1 MFSQRN
7 NPYCDLLIISGAK
20 IKNFYESTK
29 CFKSFLYF
37 CQQITKNAIN
47 MKKILGLDLGTTSI
61 GWALVNEKENDN
73 EKSEI
78 IRLGVR
84 VNPLTIDE
92 KTNYEKGK
100 SITTN
105 ADRRL
110 KRSMHRNLQRYKLR
124 RKNLIECLLEHH
136 IISNETPLYEQGN
149 NTTFQT
155 YRARAKAV
163 TEEVTLEDFARVLL
177 MINKKR
183 GYKSSRKVKDG
194 EEGELID
201 GMEIAK
207 RLYEEN
213 LTPGQLLLDLY
224 QKGKKNKPTFYR
236 SDLQAEFDKIWEM
249 QSAFYPD
256 ILTDDFKSSVRGF
269 NKTQTS
275 GAFYGVHQISTAKNS
290 GKEGYAQS
298 LLWRT
303 EAIKHQLDIEEVAYA
318 LADINGAI
326 NNSSKRLAMI
336 SDRSKE
342 LYFNHQTIGQ
352 YLMQRLDENPNNSLT
367 NIIFYRQDYLDE
379 FEAIWEKQAQ
389 YHSELTPELKKEIRD
404 IIIFY
409 QRDLKSSKNLVSY
422 CELEHAEREITIEGK
437 KKTMLTG
444 CKVCPKSSPLFQDF
458 KIWQILNNLQVSV
471 VGHQRKRIKKDK
483 LQLSLFDDAET
494 GSLNR
499 FLTQEEKDILYNELS
514 IKDKMSKR
522 DVLKLLFD
530 NPKEL
535 DLNYKEVEGNRTMAA
550 LFKAYQDIISLTGN
564 GEYEFSKM
572 STDEVMSIT
581 TEIFAGLGYKT
592 DFLTFDSL
600 LEGKALEQQPAY
612 RLWHLLYSYS
622 GDKSVTGNE
631 ALLNRIQEL
640 CGFEKEYATILANV
654 SLALDYGSLSAKA
667 IRKILPHMMK
677 GYEYSEACKMA
688 GYNHSVRSMTK
699 EELANKE
706 YKSRLDEI
714 RRNSLRNPVVEKI
727 LNQMINVINEIIKTY
742 GKPDE
747 IRIEMARELKK
758 SQEERE
764 LLEAAIRKNTAESER
779 LRKELEEEF
788 GIQHVTRNDILRY
801 KLYNEL
807 KLNGY
812 KTLYSN
818 TYIPREELYSK
829 RFDIEHIIPQ
839 SRLFDDSFSN
849 KTLEVRDINIEKG
862 NKTAYDFVA
871 EKYNEQGLADY
882 ESRVEELFNN
892 KVISRTK
899 RNNLLMKESEIPSDF
914 LERDLRDS
922 QYIARKAR
930 EILEEIVPFVVTT
943 TGAVTSRLRE
953 DWQLVN
959 IMQELNWNKYNALG
973 LTERYTDKN
982 GNIVKRIK
990 DWTKRNDHR
999 HHAMDAL
1006 PIAFTKRSIVQYLS
1020 NLNARSDKSSS
1031 IYGIEQKELHRD
1043 EKDHKLVFNAPMP
1056 LDEFRAEAIKH
1067 LESILVSI
1075 KAKNKVVTKNINKV
1089 KTKDG
1094 HQQKVQLTPRGALH
1108 NETVYGKIRN
1118 YEAEFRKV
1126 DGKFTEEV
1134 ILRVSNQKYRE
1145 ALLKRLAE
1153 FDNDPKKAFTGK
1165 NSLEKS
1171 PIWLNADHSHAV
1183 PLKIKLYK
1191 IVDVFTIKK
1200 AVDKDL
1206 KIDKV
1211 IDNKVRAILQARLD
1225 EFNGDAAKAFSN
1237 LDENPI
1243 WLNKEK
1249 GIAIK
1254 RVKIRAKVSSDTSV
1268 PLHIKKDLLGNI
1280 IEDVEGR
1287 PLPTDYVNTANNH
1300 HVAIFVDT
1308 EGNWHEHVVSFFE
1321 ATASALLGLPIVD
1334 KNYKSEEGWKFL
1346 FSMKQNEYFVFP
1358 NEETGFIPSEIDLM
1372 DIKNYPLISPN
1383 LYRVQKFSS
1392 LFYIFRHHLET
1403 NVEEP
1408 NELKDTTWKS
1418 IRSVKNLNGV
1428 IKVRVNHLGT
1438 IVAVGEY

>member
-1 MFSQRN
+1 
-7 NPYCDLLIISGAK
+7 
-20 IKNFYESTK
+20 
-29 CFKSFLYF
+29 
-37 CQQITKNAIN
+37 

-61 GWALVNEKENDN
+61 GWALVNEKEHDN

-84 VNPLTIDE
+84 VNPLTVDE
-92 KTNYEKGK
+92 KTNFEKGK

-105 ADRRL
+105 ADRRM

-136 IISNETPLYEQGN
+136 IITDETPLFEQGN
-149 NTTFQT
+149 HTTFKT

-163 TEEVTLEDFARVLL
+163 TDEISLEDFARVLL

-183 GYKSSRKVKDG
+183 GYKSSRKVRDG

-224 QKGKKNKPTFYR
+224 NKGKKNRPTFYR
-236 SDLQAEFDKIWEM
+236 SDLQAEFDKIWEV
-249 QSAFYPD
+249 QSKYYPN
-256 ILTDDFKSSVRGF
+256 ILTDDFKSSIHGY

-275 GAFYGVHQISTAKNS
+275 GAFYGVHQIYTAKNS
-290 GKEGYAQS
+290 GKEGYLQS
-298 LLWRT
+298 LSWR
-303 EAIKHQLDIEEVAYA
+303 ADALKHQLDIEEVAYT

-352 YLMQRLDENPNNSLT
+352 YLMKRLDENPNNSLT
-367 NIIFYRQDYLDE
+367 NIIFYRQDYMDE
-379 FEAIWEKQAQ
+379 LEAIWEKQAQ
-389 YHSELTPELKKEIRD
+389 YHSELTPELKKEILD

-409 QRDLKSSKNLVSY
+409 QRDLKSCKNLVNY
-422 CELEHAEREITIEGK
+422 CELEHNEREIVVDGK
-437 KKTMLTG
+437 KKTILTG
-444 CKVCPKSSPLFQDF
+444 CKVCPKSSLLFQDF
-458 KIWQILNNLQVSV
+458 KIWQVLNNLQVSV
-471 VGHQRKRIKKDK
+471 AGHKRKRIKKDK
-483 LQLSLFDDAET
+483 SQLSLFDDAET
-494 GSLNR
+494 GALNR
-499 FLTQEEKDILYNELS
+499 FLTQEEKDILYNELT

-522 DVLKLLFD
+522 DVLKVLFD
-530 NPKEL
+530 NPKNL
-535 DLNYKEVEGNRTMAA
+535 DLNYREVEGNRTMAT
-550 LFKAYQDIISLTGN
+550 LFKAYQDIISMTGN
-564 GEYEFSKM
+564 GEYDFSKM
-572 STDEVMSIT
+572 TTNEVMAIT
-581 TEIFAGLGYKT
+581 KEIFSGLGYKT
-592 DFLTFDSL
+592 DFLSFDPL
-600 LEGKALEQQPAY
+600 LQGKALEQQAAY
-612 RLWHLLYSYS
+612 RLWHLLYSYA

-631 ALLNRIQEL
+631 ALLNRIKNL
-640 CGFEKEYATILANV
+640 CGFEKEYASILANI
-654 SLALDYGSLSAKA
+654 SLTLDYGSLSAKA
-667 IRKILPHMMK
+667 IRKILPHMMR

-688 GYNHSVRSMTK
+688 GYNHSVRSLTK

-706 YKSRLDEI
+706 YKSHLDELK
-714 RRNSLRNPVVEKI
+714 RNSLRNPVVEKI
-727 LNQMINVINEIIKTY
+727 LNQMINVINEIVKAY

-764 LLEAAIRKNTAESER
+764 LLDAAIRKNTSESEK

-788 GIQHVTRNDILRY
+788 GIQNVTKNDILRY

-818 TYIPREELYSK
+818 TYIPREELFSK
-829 RFDIEHIIPQ
+829 RFDIEHIIPKA
-839 SRLFDDSFSN
+839 RLFDDSFSN

-862 NKTAYDFVA
+862 NMTAYDYVSGKFD
-871 EKYNEQGLADY
+871 EQGLTDY
-882 ESRVEELFNN
+882 ESRVEELFTN

-899 RNNLLMKESEIPSDF
+899 RNNLLMKEEDIPSDF

-930 EILEEIVPFVVTT
+930 EILEEMVPFVVTT
-943 TGAVTSRLRE
+943 TGTVTSRLRE

-959 IMQELNWNKYNALG
+959 IMQELNWDKYDSLG
-973 LTERYTDKN
+973 LTESYTDKN
-982 GNIVKRIK
+982 GNIIKRIK

-1006 PIAFTKRSIVQYLS
+1006 TIAFTKRSIVQYLS

-1031 IYGIEQKELHRD
+1031 IYGIEQNELHRD
-1043 EKDHKLVFNAPMP
+1043 EKDHKMVFNAPMP
-1056 LDEFRAEAIKH
+1056 LNEFRAEAKKH
-1067 LESILVSI
+1067 LASILVSI
-1075 KAKNKVVTKNINKV
+1075 KAKNKVVTKNINKA

-1094 HQQKVQLTPRGALH
+1094 YQQKVQLTPRGALH

-1118 YEAEFRKV
+1118 YEAEYRKV
-1126 DGKFTEEV
+1126 DGKFTEDV
-1134 ILRVSNQKYRE
+1134 ILRVSNQKCRD

-1153 FDNDPKKAFTGK
+1153 FGNDPKKAFTGK
-1165 NSLEKS
+1165 NSLEKN

-1183 PLKIKLYK
+1183 PLNVKLYK
-1191 IVDVFTIKK
+1191 VIDVFTIKK

-1206 KIDKV
+1206 KIEKV
-1211 IDNKVRAILQARLD
+1211 IDNKVREILKKRLD
-1225 EFNGDAAKAFSN
+1225 AFGGDAAKAFSN

-1243 WLNKEK
+1243 WLNEEK

-1254 RVKIRAKVSSDTSV
+1254 RVKIRGIANGEPIRV
-1268 PLHIKKDLLGNI
+1268 KKDIKGNI
-1280 IEDVEGR
+1280 IKDENGN
-1287 PLPTDYVNTANNH
+1287 PIPNDYVNTGNNH
-1300 HVAIFVDT
+1300 HVAVYRDANGKLQ
-1308 EGNWHEHVVSFFE
+1308 ENVVSFYE
-1321 ATASALLGLPIVD
+1321 ATTRAILGYPIVD
-1334 KNYKSEEGWKFL
+1334 KEYKRSEGWEFL
-1346 FSMKQNEYFVFP
+1346 FSMKQNEFFVFP
-1358 NEETGFIPSEIDLM
+1358 NEKTGFNPHEINLLDSN
-1372 DIKNYPLISPN
+1372 NYSLISPN
-1383 LYRVQKFSS
+1383 LYRVQKFTTGDY
-1392 LFYIFRHHLET
+1392 FFRHHLET
-1403 NVEEP
+1403 NVDLE
-1408 NELKDTTWKS
+1408 NNLRDVTWKRITS
-1418 IRSVKNLNGV
+1418 INNIEGIV
-1428 IKVRVNHLGT
+1428 KVRINHLGA
-1438 IVAVGEY
+1438 IVSVGEY

>member
-1 MFSQRN
+1 
-7 NPYCDLLIISGAK
+7 
-20 IKNFYESTK
+20 
-29 CFKSFLYF
+29 
-37 CQQITKNAIN
+37 

-84 VNPLTIDE
+84 VNPLTVDE
-92 KTNYEKGK
+92 KSNFERGK

-105 ADRRL
+105 ADRRM

-136 IISNETPLYEQGN
+136 IISDETPLFEQGN

-163 TEEVTLEDFARVLL
+163 TEEITLEEFARVLL

-224 QKGKKNKPTFYR
+224 NQGKKNRPTFYR
-236 SDLQAEFDKIWEM
+236 SDLQAEFDKIWEV
-249 QSAFYPD
+249 QSAFYPN
-256 ILTDDFKSSVRGF
+256 ILTDDFKSSIHGF

-275 GAFYGVHQISTAKNS
+275 GAFYGVHQIYTAKNS
-290 GKEGYAQS
+290 GKEGYLQS
-298 LLWRT
+298 LTWRT
-303 EAIKHQLDIEEVAYA
+303 EALKHQIDIEEVAYA

-367 NIIFYRQDYLDE
+367 NIIFYRQDYMDE

-409 QRDLKSSKNLVSY
+409 QRDLKSCKNLVSY
-422 CELEHAEREITIEGK
+422 CELEHTEREVTIDGK
-437 KKTMLTG
+437 KKTIQTG

-483 LQLSLFDDAET
+483 SQPSLFDDAET
-494 GSLNR
+494 GALNR

-530 NPKEL
+530 NPKNL

-550 LFKAYQDIISLTGN
+550 LFKAYQDIISMTGN
-564 GEYEFSKM
+564 GEYDFSKM
-572 STDEVMSIT
+572 PADDAKSIVN
-581 TEIFAGLGYKT
+581 EIFNGLGYKT
-592 DFLTFDSL
+592 DFLSFNPL
-600 LEGKALEQQPAY
+600 LEGKGMEQQPAY
-612 RLWHLLYSYS
+612 RLWHLLYSYT

-631 ALLNRIQEL
+631 ALLAKIQDL
-640 CGFEKEYATILANV
+640 CGFEKEYANV
-654 SLALDYGSLSAKA
+654 LVNISLALDYGSLSAKA

-688 GYNHSVRSMTK
+688 GYNHSARSLTK
-699 EELANKE
+699 EELANKD
-706 YKSRLDEI
+706 YKSRLDSI
-714 RRNSLRNPVVEKI
+714 KRNSLRNPVVEKI

-764 LLEAAIRKNTAESER
+764 LLDAAIRKNTAESEK

-818 TYIPREELYSK
+818 TYIPREELFSK

-862 NKTAYDFVA
+862 NMTAYDYVA
-871 EKYNEQGLADY
+871 GKYDEKYLVDY
-882 ESRVEELFNN
+882 ESRVEELFAQ

-899 RNNLLMKESEIPSDF
+899 RNNLLMKEEDIPSDF

-930 EILEEIVPFVVTT
+930 EILEELVPFVVTT

-959 IMQELNWNKYNALG
+959 LMQELNWDKYDALG

-1006 PIAFTKRSIVQYLS
+1006 TIAFTKRSIVQYLS
-1020 NLNARSDKSSS
+1020 NMNARSDKSGS

-1056 LDEFRAEAIKH
+1056 LNEFRAEAKKH

-1075 KAKNKVVTKNINKV
+1075 KAKNKVVTKNINKG

-1094 HQQKVQLTPRGALH
+1094 HQRKVQLTPRGALH
-1108 NETVYGKIRN
+1108 NETVYGKIHN
-1118 YEAEFRKV
+1118 YEAEYRKV

-1134 ILRVSNQKYRE
+1134 ILRVSNQKCRE

-1153 FDNDPKKAFTGK
+1153 FENDPKKAFTGK
-1165 NSLEKS
+1165 NSLEKN
-1171 PIWLNADHSHAV
+1171 PIWLNADHSYAV
-1183 PLKIKLYK
+1183 PLKVKLFK

-1211 IDNKVRAILQARLD
+1211 IDNRIRAILQQRLD
-1225 EFNGDAAKAFSN
+1225 EFGGDAAKAFSN

-1254 RVKIRAKVSSDTSV
+1254 RVKIRGIANGEPVRVKRD
-1268 PLHIKKDLLGNI
+1268 IMGNI
-1280 IEDVEGR
+1280 MKDENGNPI
-1287 PLPTDYVNTANNH
+1287 PNDYVNTGNNH
-1300 HVAIFVDT
+1300 HVAVFRDKD
-1308 EGNWHEHVVSFFE
+1308 GKLQEHVVSFYE
-1321 ATASALLGLPIVD
+1321 ATTRAILGYPIVD
-1334 KNYKSEEGWKFL
+1334 KGYRRSEGWEFL

-1358 NEETGFIPSEIDLM
+1358 NEKTGFKPQEIDLLNANNWG
-1372 DIKNYPLISPN
+1372 IISPN
-1383 LYRVQKFSS
+1383 LYRVQKFTTGDY
-1392 LFYIFRHHLET
+1392 FFRHHLET
-1403 NVEEP
+1403 NVE
-1408 NELKDTTWKS
+1408 NGNSLKDVTWKR
-1418 IRSVKNLNGV
+1418 INSVNNLAGI
-1428 IKVRVNHLGT
+1428 IKVRLNHLGH

>member
-1 MFSQRN
+1 
-7 NPYCDLLIISGAK
+7 
-20 IKNFYESTK
+20 
-29 CFKSFLYF
+29 
-37 CQQITKNAIN
+37 

-61 GWALVNEKENDN
+61 GWALVNEKENN
-73 EKSEI
+73 HEKSEI

-84 VNPLTIDE
+84 VNPLTVDE
-92 KTNYEKGK
+92 KTNFEKGK

-105 ADRRL
+105 ADRRM

-136 IISNETPLYEQGN
+136 IISDETPLFEQGN
-149 NTTFQT
+149 KSTFQT
-155 YRARAKAV
+155 YRARAKAA
-163 TEEVTLEDFARVLL
+163 TEEISLEDFARVLL

-224 QKGKKNKPTFYR
+224 NKGKRNRPTFYR
-236 SDLQAEFDKIWEM
+236 SDLQAEFDKIWEV
-249 QSAFYPD
+249 QAKYYPN

-275 GAFYGVHQISTAKNS
+275 GAFYGVHQIYTAKNS

-298 LLWRT
+298 LAWRT
-303 EAIKHQLDIEEVAYA
+303 EALTHQLGIEEVAYV

-352 YLMQRLDENPNNSLT
+352 YLMHRLDENPNNSLT
-367 NIIFYRQDYLDE
+367 NIIFYRQDYMDE
-379 FEAIWEKQAQ
+379 FEAIWEKQSQ
-389 YHSELTPELKKEIRD
+389 YHSELTPELKREIRD

-409 QRDLKSSKNLVSY
+409 QRDLKSCKNLVSY
-422 CELEHAEREITIEGK
+422 CELEHTEREITIEGK
-437 KKTMLTG
+437 KKTILTG
-444 CKVCPKSSPLFQDF
+444 CKVCPKSSLLFQDF

-471 VGHQRKRIKKDK
+471 IGRQRKRIKKDK
-483 LQLSLFDDAET
+483 TQLSLFDDAET
-494 GSLNR
+494 GALNR
-499 FLTQEEKDILYNELS
+499 FLTQEEKDILYKELS
-514 IKDKMSKR
+514 IKEKMTKR
-522 DVLKLLFD
+522 DILKLLFD
-530 NPKEL
+530 NHNSL

-564 GEYEFSKM
+564 GEYDFSRM
-572 STDEVMSIT
+572 PADDVINVT
-581 TEIFAGLGYKT
+581 TEIFKGLGYKT
-592 DFLTFDSL
+592 DFLSFNPL
-600 LEGKALEQQPAY
+600 LEGKVLEQQPAY
-612 RLWHLLYSYS
+612 RLWHLLYSYT
-622 GDKSVTGNE
+622 GDKSSTGND
-631 ALLNRIQEL
+631 ALLMRIQEL
-640 CGFEKEYATILANV
+640 CGFEKEYATVLANV

-688 GYNHSVRSMTK
+688 GYNHSARSITK

-706 YKSRLDEI
+706 YKSHLDEI
-714 RRNSLRNPVVEKI
+714 KRNSLRNPVVEKI
-727 LNQMINVINEIIKTY
+727 LNQMINVINEIVKTY

-758 SQEERE
+758 SREERE
-764 LLEAAIRKNTAESER
+764 LLDAAIRRNTAESEK
-779 LRKELEEEF
+779 LRQELEEEF
-788 GIQHVTRNDILRY
+788 GIQHVTKNDILRY

-818 TYIPREELYSK
+818 TYIPREELFSK

-839 SRLFDDSFSN
+839 ARLFDDSFSN

-871 EKYNEQGLADY
+871 EKYDEQGLTDY

-899 RNNLLMKESEIPSDF
+899 RNNLLMKEAEIPSDF
-914 LERDLRDS
+914 LNRDLRDS

-930 EILEEIVPFVVTT
+930 EILEEMVPFVVTT

-959 IMQELNWNKYNALG
+959 IMQELNWDKYDALG

-1006 PIAFTKRSIVQYLS
+1006 TIAFTKRSIVQYLS
-1020 NLNARSDKSSS
+1020 NMNARSDKSSS

-1043 EKDHKLVFNAPMP
+1043 ERDHKLVFNAPMP
-1056 LDEFRAEAIKH
+1056 LDEFRAEAKKH

-1075 KAKNKVVTKNINKV
+1075 KAKNKVVTKNINKA

-1094 HQQKVQLTPRGALH
+1094 HQQKIQLTPRGALH

-1118 YEAEFRKV
+1118 YEAEYRKV
-1126 DGKFTEEV
+1126 DGKFTEET
-1134 ILRVSNQKYRE
+1134 ILRVCNQKCRE
-1145 ALLKRLAE
+1145 ALLKRLTE

-1165 NSLEKS
+1165 NSLEKN
-1171 PIWLNADHSHAV
+1171 PIWLNAEHSYAV
-1183 PLKIKLYK
+1183 PLKVKLYK

-1211 IDNKVRAILQARLD
+1211 IDNKVREILQARLD
-1225 EFNGDAAKAFSN
+1225 EYHGDAAKAFSN

-1243 WLNKEK
+1243 WLNQEK

-1254 RVKIRAKVSSDTSV
+1254 RVKIRGIANGEAIRV
-1268 PLHIKKDLLGNI
+1268 KKDIKGNI
-1280 IEDVEGR
+1280 IKDRNEM
-1287 PLPTDYVNTANNH
+1287 PIPSDYVNTGSNH
-1300 HVAIFVDT
+1300 HVAVFRDAN
-1308 EGNWHEHVVSFFE
+1308 GKLQEHLVSFYE
-1321 ATASALLGLPIVD
+1321 ASTRAILGCPVVD
-1334 KNYKSEEGWKFL
+1334 KEYNHAEGWEFL
-1346 FSMKQNEYFVFP
+1346 FTMKQNEYFVFP
-1358 NEETGFIPSEIDLM
+1358 NKKNNFNPQEMNLM
-1372 DIKNYPLISPN
+1372 DEKIFAEVSPN
-1383 LYRVQKFSS
+1383 LYRVQKFSTGD
-1392 LFYIFRHHLET
+1392 YYFRHHLET
-1403 NVEEP
+1403 NVESE
-1408 NELKDTTWKS
+1408 NMLRDITWKR
-1418 IRSVKNLNGV
+1418 IRSIQELEGV
-1428 IKVRVNHLGT
+1428 VKVRLNHLGR
-1438 IVAVGEY
+1438 VVSVGEY

>member
-1 MFSQRN
+1 
-7 NPYCDLLIISGAK
+7 
-20 IKNFYESTK
+20 
-29 CFKSFLYF
+29 
-37 CQQITKNAIN
+37 
-47 MKKILGLDLGTTSI
+47 
-61 GWALVNEKENDN
+61 
-73 EKSEI
+73 
-78 IRLGVR
+78 
-84 VNPLTIDE
+84 
-92 KTNYEKGK
+92 
-100 SITTN
+100 
-105 ADRRL
+105 
-110 KRSMHRNLQRYKLR
+110 
-124 RKNLIECLLEHH
+124 
-136 IISNETPLYEQGN
+136 
-149 NTTFQT
+149 
-155 YRARAKAV
+155 
-163 TEEVTLEDFARVLL
+163 
-177 MINKKR
+177 
-183 GYKSSRKVKDG
+183 
-194 EEGELID
+194 
-201 GMEIAK
+201 
-207 RLYEEN
+207 
-213 LTPGQLLLDLY
+213 
-224 QKGKKNKPTFYR
+224 
-236 SDLQAEFDKIWEM
+236 
-249 QSAFYPD
+249 
-256 ILTDDFKSSVRGF
+256 
-269 NKTQTS
+269 
-275 GAFYGVHQISTAKNS
+275 
-290 GKEGYAQS
+290 
-298 LLWRT
+298 
-303 EAIKHQLDIEEVAYA
+303 
-318 LADINGAI
+318 
-326 NNSSKRLAMI
+326 
-336 SDRSKE
+336 
-342 LYFNHQTIGQ
+342 
-352 YLMQRLDENPNNSLT
+352 
-367 NIIFYRQDYLDE
+367 
-379 FEAIWEKQAQ
+379 
-389 YHSELTPELKKEIRD
+389 
-404 IIIFY
+404 
-409 QRDLKSSKNLVSY
+409 
-422 CELEHAEREITIEGK
+422 
-437 KKTMLTG
+437 
-444 CKVCPKSSPLFQDF
+444 
-458 KIWQILNNLQVSV
+458 
-471 VGHQRKRIKKDK
+471 
-483 LQLSLFDDAET
+483 
-494 GSLNR
+494 
-499 FLTQEEKDILYNELS
+499 
-514 IKDKMSKR
+514 MSKR

-530 NPKEL
+530 NPKSL

-550 LFKAYQDIISLTGN
+550 LFKAYQDIISMTGN
-564 GEYEFSKM
+564 GEYDFSKM
-572 STDEVMSIT
+572 PADEARAII
-581 TEIFAGLGYKT
+581 TEIFNGLGYKT
-592 DFLTFDSL
+592 DFLSFNPL
-600 LEGKALEQQPAY
+600 LESKALEQQPAY
-612 RLWHLLYSYS
+612 RLWHLLYSYT

-631 ALLNRIQEL
+631 ALLAKIHEL
-640 CGFEKEYATILANV
+640 CGFEKEYATILSNV

-688 GYNHSVRSMTK
+688 GYNHSARSLTK

-706 YKSRLDEI
+706 YKSHLDI
-714 RRNSLRNPVVEKI
+714 IKRNSLRNPVVEKI

-764 LLEAAIRKNTAESER
+764 LLDAAIRKNTAESEK

-818 TYIPREELYSK
+818 TYIPREELFSK

-862 NKTAYDFVA
+862 NMTAYYYVA
-871 EKYNEQGLADY
+871 GKYDEKYLVDY
-882 ESRVEELFNN
+882 ESRVEELFAQ

-899 RNNLLMKESEIPSDF
+899 RNNLLMKDEDIPSDF

-930 EILEEIVPFVVTT
+930 EILEELVPFVVTT

-959 IMQELNWNKYNALG
+959 IMQELNWDKYDALG
-973 LTERYTDKN
+973 LTESYTDKN

-1006 PIAFTKRSIVQYLS
+1006 TIAFTKRSIVQYLS
-1020 NLNARSDKSSS
+1020 NLNARSDKSGS

-1043 EKDHKLVFNAPMP
+1043 EKDHKLVFNAPMR
-1056 LDEFRAEAIKH
+1056 LNEFRAEAKKH

-1075 KAKNKVVTKNINKV
+1075 KAKNKVVTKNINKG

-1094 HQQKVQLTPRGALH
+1094 HQQKVRLTPRGALH

-1118 YEAEFRKV
+1118 YEAEYRKV

-1153 FDNDPKKAFTGK
+1153 YNDDPKKAFTGK
-1165 NSLEKS
+1165 NSLEKN

-1183 PLKIKLYK
+1183 PLKVKLYK

-1211 IDNKVRAILQARLD
+1211 IDNKVRAILQQRMD
-1225 EFNGDAAKAFSN
+1225 EFGGDAAKAFSN

-1268 PLHIKKDLLGNI
+1268 PLHVKRDLLGNLLT
-1280 IEDVEGR
+1280 DAEGKA
-1287 PLPTDYVNTANNH
+1287 LPTDFVNTANNH
-1300 HVAIFVDT
+1300 HVAIFVDN
-1308 EGNWHEHVVSFFE
+1308 EGNWHERVVSFFE

-1334 KNYKSEEGWKFL
+1334 KNYKREEGWKFL

-1358 NEETGFIPSEIDLM
+1358 NEKTGFIPSEIDLM
-1372 DIKNYPLISPN
+1372 DPKNYALISPN

-1408 NELKDTTWKS
+1408 NTLRDTTWKS
-1418 IRSVKNLNGV
+1418 IRSVKNLEGS
-1428 IKVRVNHLGT
+1428 IKVRINHIGA

>member
-1 MFSQRN
+1 
-7 NPYCDLLIISGAK
+7 
-20 IKNFYESTK
+20 
-29 CFKSFLYF
+29 
-37 CQQITKNAIN
+37 

-84 VNPLTIDE
+84 VNPLTVDE
-92 KTNYEKGK
+92 KSNFERGK

-105 ADRRL
+105 ADRRM

-124 RKNLIECLLEHH
+124 RKNLIECLIEHH
-136 IISNETPLYEQGN
+136 IISDETPLFEQGN

-163 TEEVTLEDFARVLL
+163 TEKITLEDFARVLL

-207 RLYEEN
+207 RLYEEH

-224 QKGKKNKPTFYR
+224 NKGKKNRPTFYR

-249 QSAFYPD
+249 QSAFYPN
-256 ILTDDFKSSVRGF
+256 ILTDDFKSSIHGF

-275 GAFYGVHQISTAKNS
+275 SAFYGVHQIYTAKNS
-290 GKEGYAQS
+290 GKEGYLQS
-298 LLWRT
+298 LTWRT
-303 EAIKHQLDIEEVAYA
+303 EALKHQLDIEEVAYA

-352 YLMQRLDENPNNSLT
+352 YLMERLDENPNNSLT
-367 NIIFYRQDYLDE
+367 NIIFYRQDYMDE
-379 FEAIWEKQAQ
+379 FEAIWERQAQ
-389 YHSELTPELKKEIRD
+389 FHPELTSELKKEIRD

-409 QRDLKSSKNLVSY
+409 QRDLKSCKNLVSY
-422 CELEHAEREITIEGK
+422 CELEHSEKEITIDGK
-437 KKTMLTG
+437 KKTILTG
-444 CKVCPKSSPLFQDF
+444 SKVCPKSSPLFQDF

-471 VGHQRKRIKKDK
+471 VGHRKRIKKDK
-483 LQLSLFDDAET
+483 SQPSLFDDAET
-494 GSLNR
+494 GALNR

-530 NPKEL
+530 NPKNL
-535 DLNYKEVEGNRTMAA
+535 DLNYKEIEGNRTMAA
-550 LFKAYQDIISLTGN
+550 LFKAFQDIISLSGN
-564 GEYEFSKM
+564 GEYDFSKM
-572 STDEVMSIT
+572 PADEVISIT
-581 TEIFAGLGYKT
+581 TEIFTGLGYKT
-592 DFLTFDSL
+592 DFLSFNPL
-600 LEGKALEQQPAY
+600 LEGKALEQQPTY
-612 RLWHLLYSYS
+612 RLWHLLYSYTS
-622 GDKSVTGNE
+622 DKSVTGNE
-631 ALLNRIQEL
+631 ALFAKIRNL
-640 CGFEKEYATILANV
+640 CGFEKEYATILSNI

-688 GYNHSVRSMTK
+688 GYNHSARSLTK
-699 EELANKE
+699 EDLANKE
-706 YKSRLDEI
+706 YKSRLDI
-714 RRNSLRNPVVEKI
+714 IKRNSLRNPVVEKI

-764 LLEAAIRKNTAESER
+764 LLDAAIRKNTAESEK

-818 TYIPREELYSK
+818 TYIPREELFSK

-839 SRLFDDSFSN
+839 SKLFDDSFSN
-849 KTLEVRDINIEKG
+849 KTLEVRDINIEKS
-862 NKTAYDFVA
+862 NMTAYDYVA
-871 EKYNEQGLADY
+871 GKYDEKYLVDY
-882 ESRVEELFNN
+882 ESRVEELFNQ

-899 RNNLLMKESEIPSDF
+899 RNNLMMKEEKIPSDF

-930 EILEEIVPFVVTT
+930 EILEELVPFVVTT
-943 TGAVTSRLRE
+943 TGAVTSRLRD

-959 IMQELNWNKYNALG
+959 IMQELNWDKYDALG

-982 GNIVKRIK
+982 GNIVRRIK

-1006 PIAFTKRSIVQYLS
+1006 TIAFTKRSIVQYLS

-1056 LDEFRAEAIKH
+1056 LNEFRAEAKKH

-1075 KAKNKVVTKNINKV
+1075 KAKNKVVTKNINKG
-1089 KTKDG
+1089 KTKNG

-1108 NETVYGKIRN
+1108 NETVYGKIQN
-1118 YEAEFRKV
+1118 YEAEYRKV
-1126 DGKFTEEV
+1126 DGKFCEEV
-1134 ILRVSNQKYRE
+1134 ILRVSNQKYRK
-1145 ALLKRLAE
+1145 ALLERLAE
-1153 FDNDPKKAFTGK
+1153 FDNDAKKAFTGK
-1165 NSLEKS
+1165 NSLEKN
-1171 PIWLNADHSHAV
+1171 PIWLNADHSYAV
-1183 PLKIKLYK
+1183 PLKVKLYK

-1200 AVDKDL
+1200 SVDKDL

-1211 IDNKVRAILQARLD
+1211 IDNKIQAILRQRLD
-1225 EFNGDAAKAFSN
+1225 EFNGDAAKAFAN

-1254 RVKIRAKVSSDTSV
+1254 KVKIRAKVSSDTSV
-1268 PLHIKKDLLGNI
+1268 PLHLKKDLLGNLLK
-1280 IEDVEGR
+1280 VAEGKV
-1287 PLPTDYVNTANNH
+1287 LPTDFVNTANNH
-1300 HVAIFVDT
+1300 HVAIFIDS
-1308 EGNWHEHVVSFFE
+1308 EGNWHEHVVSFYE

-1334 KNYKSEEGWKFL
+1334 KNYKKEEGWKFL

-1358 NEETGFIPSEIDLM
+1358 NEKTGFIPSEIDLM
-1372 DIKNYPLISPN
+1372 DSKNYALISSN

-1392 LFYIFRHHLET
+1392 SFYVFRHHLET
-1403 NVEEP
+1403 NVDES
-1408 NELKDTTWKS
+1408 NELKETTWKR
-1418 IRSVKNLNGV
+1418 IQTIKYLDGIV
-1428 IKVRVNHLGT
+1428 KVRLNHLGN

>member
-1 MFSQRN
+1 
-7 NPYCDLLIISGAK
+7 
-20 IKNFYESTK
+20 
-29 CFKSFLYF
+29 
-37 CQQITKNAIN
+37 

-84 VNPLTIDE
+84 VNPLTVDE
-92 KTNYEKGK
+92 KSNFERGK

-105 ADRRL
+105 ADRRM

-124 RKNLIECLLEHH
+124 RKNLIDCLLGHH
-136 IISNETPLYEQGN
+136 IISDETPLFEQGN

-163 TEEVTLEDFARVLL
+163 TEEISLEEFARVLL

-207 RLYEEN
+207 RLYDEN

-224 QKGKKNKPTFYR
+224 NKGKKNRPTFYR
-236 SDLQAEFDKIWEM
+236 SDLQAEFDKIWEV
-249 QSAFYPD
+249 QSAFYPN
-256 ILTDDFKSSVRGF
+256 ILTDDFKSSIHGF

-275 GAFYGVHQISTAKNS
+275 SAFYGVHQIYTAKNS
-290 GKEGYAQS
+290 GKEGYLQS
-298 LLWRT
+298 LTWRT
-303 EAIKHQLDIEEVAYA
+303 EALKHQIDIEEVAYA

-367 NIIFYRQDYLDE
+367 NIIFYRQDYMDE

-409 QRDLKSSKNLVSY
+409 QRDLKSCKNLVSY
-422 CELEHAEREITIEGK
+422 CELEHTEREITIDGR
-437 KKTMLTG
+437 KKTIQTG

-471 VGHQRKRIKKDK
+471 VGHKRKRIKKDK
-483 LQLSLFDDAET
+483 SQPSLFDDAET
-494 GSLNR
+494 GALNR
-499 FLTQEEKDILYNELS
+499 FLTQEEKDILYNEMS

-530 NPKEL
+530 NPKNL
-535 DLNYKEVEGNRTMAA
+535 DLNYKEVEGNRTTAA

-564 GEYEFSKM
+564 GEYDFSKM
-572 STDEVMSIT
+572 PADEARSIT
-581 TEIFAGLGYKT
+581 SEIFKGLGYKT
-592 DFLTFDSL
+592 DFLSFNPL

-612 RLWHLLYSYS
+612 RLWHLLYSYT

-631 ALLNRIQEL
+631 ALHEKIHEL
-640 CGFEKEYATILANV
+640 CGFEKEYASVLANI

-688 GYNHSVRSMTK
+688 GYNHSAHSLTK

-706 YKSRLDEI
+706 YKSRLDI
-714 RRNSLRNPVVEKI
+714 IKRNSLRNPVVEKI

-764 LLEAAIRKNTAESER
+764 LLDAATRKNTAESEK

-818 TYIPREELYSK
+818 TYIPREELFSK

-862 NKTAYDFVA
+862 NMTAYDYVA
-871 EKYNEQGLADY
+871 GKYDEKYLVDY
-882 ESRVEELFNN
+882 ESRVEELFAQ

-899 RNNLLMKESEIPSDF
+899 RNNLLMREEDIPSDF

-930 EILEEIVPFVVTT
+930 EILEELVPFVVTT

-959 IMQELNWNKYNALG
+959 IMQELNWDKYDALG

-1006 PIAFTKRSIVQYLS
+1006 TIAFTKRSIVQYLS
-1020 NLNARSDKSSS
+1020 NMNARSDKSSS

-1056 LDEFRAEAIKH
+1056 LYEFRAEAKKH

-1075 KAKNKVVTKNINKV
+1075 KAKNKVVTKNINKG

-1108 NETVYGKIRN
+1108 NETVYGKICN
-1118 YEAEFRKV
+1118 YEAEYRKV

-1134 ILRVSNQKYRE
+1134 ILRVSNQKCRE

-1153 FDNDPKKAFTGK
+1153 YDNDAKKAFTGK
-1165 NSLEKS
+1165 NSLEKN
-1171 PIWLNADHSHAV
+1171 PIWLSADHSYAV
-1183 PLKIKLYK
+1183 PLKVKLYK

-1206 KIDKV
+1206 KLDKV
-1211 IDNKVRAILQARLD
+1211 IDTKVRTILQQRLD
-1225 EFNGDAAKAFSN
+1225 EFGGDAAKAFSN
-1237 LDENPI
+1237 LDDNPI

-1268 PLHIKKDLLGNI
+1268 PLHVKRDLFGNI
-1280 IEDVEGR
+1280 LKDARGIA
-1287 PLPTDYVNTANNH
+1287 LPTDYVNTAGNH
-1300 HVAIFVDT
+1300 HVAIFIDS

-1334 KNYKSEEGWKFL
+1334 KNYKREEGWKFL

-1358 NEETGFIPSEIDLM
+1358 NEKTGFTPSEIDLM
-1372 DIKNYPLISPN
+1372 DPKNYALISPN

-1392 LFYIFRHHLET
+1392 SFYVFRHHLET
-1403 NVEEP
+1403 NVDES
-1408 NELKDTTWKS
+1408 NELKETTWKR
-1418 IRSVKNLNGV
+1418 IQTIKYLDGIV
-1428 IKVRVNHLGT
+1428 KVRLNHLGN

>member
-1 MFSQRN
+1 
-7 NPYCDLLIISGAK
+7 
-20 IKNFYESTK
+20 
-29 CFKSFLYF
+29 
-37 CQQITKNAIN
+37 
-47 MKKILGLDLGTTSI
+47 MKRILGLDLGTTSI
-61 GWALVNEKENDN
+61 GWALVNEKENEN
-73 EKSEI
+73 ESSSI

-84 VNPLTIDE
+84 VNPLTVDE
-92 KTNYEKGK
+92 KSNFERGK

-105 ADRRL
+105 ADRRM

-136 IISNETPLYEQGN
+136 IISDETPLFEQGN

-163 TEEVTLEDFARVLL
+163 TEEISLEDFARVLL

-224 QKGKKNKPTFYR
+224 NKGKRNRPTFYR
-236 SDLQAEFDKIWEM
+236 SDLQAEFDKIWEV
-249 QSAFYPD
+249 QSAFYPN
-256 ILTDDFKSSVRGF
+256 ILTDDFKSSIHGF

-275 GAFYGVHQISTAKNS
+275 GAFYGVHQIYTAKNS

-298 LLWRT
+298 LIWRT
-303 EAIKHQLDIEEVAYA
+303 EALKHQLDIEEVAYA

-352 YLMQRLDENPNNSLT
+352 YLMQRLDKDPNNSLT
-367 NIIFYRQDYLDE
+367 NIIFYRQDYMDE
-379 FEAIWEKQAQ
+379 FEAIWEKQSQ

-409 QRDLKSSKNLVSY
+409 QRDLKSCKNLVSY
-422 CELEHAEREITIEGK
+422 CELEHTERDVTIDGK
-437 KKTMLTG
+437 KKTIQTG

-471 VGHQRKRIKKDK
+471 VGHQRKRITKDK
-483 LQLSLFDDAET
+483 TQPSLFDDAET
-494 GSLNR
+494 GALNR

-530 NPKEL
+530 NPKSL
-535 DLNYKEVEGNRTMAA
+535 DLNYKEVEGNRTMAT

-564 GEYEFSKM
+564 GDYDFSKM
-572 STDEVMSIT
+572 PADDAKSIII
-581 TEIFAGLGYKT
+581 EIFNGLGYKT
-592 DFLTFDSL
+592 DFLSFNPL
-600 LEGKALEQQPAY
+600 LEGKALEQQPTY
-612 RLWHLLYSYS
+612 RLWHLLYSYT

-631 ALLNRIQEL
+631 ALLVKIQEL
-640 CGFEKEYATILANV
+640 CGFEKEYASVLANI

-688 GYNHSVRSMTK
+688 GYNHSARSLTK

-706 YKSRLDEI
+706 YKSRLDTI
-714 RRNSLRNPVVEKI
+714 KRNSLRNPVVEKI

-764 LLEAAIRKNTAESER
+764 LLDAAIRKNTAESEK

-807 KLNGY
+807 KMNGY

-818 TYIPREELYSK
+818 TYIPREEIFSK

-862 NKTAYDFVA
+862 NMTAYDYVA
-871 EKYNEQGLADY
+871 GKYDEKYLVDY
-882 ESRVEELFNN
+882 ESRIEELFAQ

-899 RNNLLMKESEIPSDF
+899 RNNLLMKEEDIPSDF

-930 EILEEIVPFVVTT
+930 EILEELVPFVVTT

-959 IMQELNWNKYNALG
+959 IMQELNWNKYDALG
-973 LTERYTDKN
+973 LTESYTDKN
-982 GNIVKRIK
+982 GNIVRRIK

-1006 PIAFTKRSIVQYLS
+1006 TIAFTKQSIVQYLS
-1020 NLNARSDKSSS
+1020 NMNARSDKSSS

-1043 EKDHKLVFNAPMP
+1043 EKDHKLVFNAPIP
-1056 LDEFRAEAIKH
+1056 LNEFRAEAKKH

-1075 KAKNKVVTKNINKV
+1075 KAKNKVVTKNINKG
-1089 KTKDG
+1089 KTRDG

-1108 NETVYGKIRN
+1108 NETVYGKICS
-1118 YEAEFRKV
+1118 YEAEYRKV
-1126 DGKFTEEV
+1126 DGKFTEDV
-1134 ILRVSNQKYRE
+1134 ILRVSNQKCRE

-1153 FDNDPKKAFTGK
+1153 FNDDPKKAFAGK
-1165 NSLEKS
+1165 NSLEKN
-1171 PIWLNADHSHAV
+1171 PIWLNEDHSYAV
-1183 PLKIKLYK
+1183 PLKVKLYK
-1191 IVDVFTIKK
+1191 KVDVFTIKK

-1211 IDNKVRAILQARLD
+1211 IDAKIRTILQQRLD
-1225 EFNGDAAKAFSN
+1225 EFGGDAAKAFSN

-1268 PLHIKKDLLGNI
+1268 PLHVKRDLFGNLLKDT
-1280 IEDVEGR
+1280 EGKA
-1287 PLPTDYVNTANNH
+1287 LPTDFVNTANNH

-1321 ATASALLGLPIVD
+1321 ATTSALLGLPIID
-1334 KNYKSEEGWKFL
+1334 KNYKREEGWKFL

-1358 NEETGFIPSEIDLM
+1358 DKKTGFIPSEIDLM
-1372 DIKNYPLISPN
+1372 DSKNYPLISPN

-1392 LFYIFRHHLET
+1392 SFYVFRHHLET
-1403 NVEEP
+1403 NVDES
-1408 NELKDTTWKS
+1408 NELKETTWKRITS
-1418 IRSVKNLNGV
+1418 IKGLEGA
-1428 IKVRVNHLGT
+1428 IKVRINHIGV
-1438 IVAVGEY
+1438 IIAIGEY

>member
-1 MFSQRN
+1 
-7 NPYCDLLIISGAK
+7 
-20 IKNFYESTK
+20 
-29 CFKSFLYF
+29 
-37 CQQITKNAIN
+37 

-84 VNPLTIDE
+84 VNPLTVDE
-92 KTNYEKGK
+92 KSNFERGK

-105 ADRRL
+105 ADRRM

-136 IISNETPLYEQGN
+136 IISDETPLFEQGN

-155 YRARAKAV
+155 YRARAKSV
-163 TEEVTLEDFARVLL
+163 TEEITLEEFARVLL

-224 QKGKKNKPTFYR
+224 NKGKKNRPTFYR
-236 SDLQAEFDKIWEM
+236 SDLQAEFDKIWEV
-249 QSAFYPD
+249 QSAFYPN
-256 ILTDDFKSSVRGF
+256 ILTDDFKSSIHGF
-269 NKTQTS
+269 NKAQTS
-275 GAFYGVHQISTAKNS
+275 GAFYGAHQIYTAKNS
-290 GKEGYAQS
+290 GKEGYLQS
-298 LLWRT
+298 LTWRT
-303 EAIKHQLDIEEVAYA
+303 EALKHQIDIEEVAYA

-367 NIIFYRQDYLDE
+367 NIIFYRQDYMDE

-409 QRDLKSSKNLVSY
+409 QRDLKSCKNLVSF
-422 CELEHAEREITIEGK
+422 CELEHSEREVTIDGK
-437 KKTMLTG
+437 KKIILTG

-483 LQLSLFDDAET
+483 SQFSLFDDAES
-494 GSLNR
+494 GALNR
-499 FLTQEEKDILYNELS
+499 FLTQEEKDTLYNELS

-530 NPKEL
+530 NPKNL

-564 GEYEFSKM
+564 GEYDFSKM
-572 STDEVMSIT
+572 PADEVKSIT
-581 TEIFAGLGYKT
+581 TEIFKGLDYKT
-592 DFLTFDSL
+592 DFLTFNPQ

-612 RLWHLLYSYS
+612 RLWHLLYSYT

-631 ALLNRIQEL
+631 ALLNKIQEL
-640 CGFEKEYATILANV
+640 CGFEKESAGVLANI

-688 GYNHSVRSMTK
+688 GYNHSARSLTK

-706 YKSRLDEI
+706 YKSRLDI
-714 RRNSLRNPVVEKI
+714 IKRNSLRNPVVEKI

-764 LLEAAIRKNTAESER
+764 LLDAAIRKNTAESEK

-818 TYIPREELYSK
+818 TYIPREELFSK

-862 NKTAYDFVA
+862 NMTAYDYVA
-871 EKYNEQGLADY
+871 GKYDEKYLVDY
-882 ESRVEELFNN
+882 ESRVEELFNQ

-899 RNNLLMKESEIPSDF
+899 RNNLLMKEEGIPSDF

-930 EILEEIVPFVVTT
+930 EILEELVPFVVTT

-959 IMQELNWNKYNALG
+959 LMQELNWDKYDALG
-973 LTERYTDKN
+973 LTERYTDRN

-1006 PIAFTKRSIVQYLS
+1006 TIAFTKRSIVQYLS
-1020 NLNARSDKSSS
+1020 NMNARSDKSGS

-1056 LDEFRAEAIKH
+1056 LDEFRAEAKKH

-1075 KAKNKVVTKNINKV
+1075 KAKNKVVTKNVNKG

-1118 YEAEFRKV
+1118 YEAEYRKV

-1134 ILRVSNQKYRE
+1134 ILRVSNQKCRE
-1145 ALLKRLAE
+1145 ALLNRLAE
-1153 FDNDPKKAFTGK
+1153 YDNDAKKAFTGK
-1165 NSLEKS
+1165 NSLEKN

-1183 PLKIKLYK
+1183 PLKVKLYK

-1211 IDNKVRAILQARLD
+1211 IDNKIRAILQQRLD
-1225 EFNGDAAKAFSN
+1225 EFGGDAAKAFSN

-1268 PLHIKKDLLGNI
+1268 PLHVKRDLLGNLLK
-1280 IEDVEGR
+1280 DAEGKA
-1287 PLPTDYVNTANNH
+1287 LPADFVNTANNH

-1321 ATASALLGLPIVD
+1321 ATTSALLGLPIVD
-1334 KNYKSEEGWKFL
+1334 KDYKREEGWKFL

-1358 NEETGFIPSEIDLM
+1358 NEKTGFIPSEIDLM
-1372 DIKNYPLISPN
+1372 DPKNYALISPN

-1392 LFYIFRHHLET
+1392 SFYVFRHHLET
-1403 NVEEP
+1403 NVDES
-1408 NELKDTTWKS
+1408 NELKETTWKR
-1418 IRSVKNLNGV
+1418 IQTIKYLDGIV
-1428 IKVRVNHLGT
+1428 KVRLNHLGN

>member
-1 MFSQRN
+1 
-7 NPYCDLLIISGAK
+7 
-20 IKNFYESTK
+20 
-29 CFKSFLYF
+29 
-37 CQQITKNAIN
+37 
-47 MKKILGLDLGTTSI
+47 MKKILGLDLGTNSI
-61 GWALVNEKENDN
+61 GWALVNEKENEG
-73 EKSEI
+73 EKSSI

-84 VNPLTIDE
+84 VNPLTVDE
-92 KTNYEKGK
+92 KTNFEKGK

-105 ADRRL
+105 ADRRM
-110 KRSMHRNLQRYKLR
+110 KRSMHRNLQRFKLR
-124 RKNLIECLLEHH
+124 RENLINCLKENG
-136 IISNETPLYEQGN
+136 IITDETPLFELGN
-149 NTTFQT
+149 KSTFNT

-163 TEEVTLEDFARVLL
+163 EEEISLDEFARVLL

-213 LTPGQLLLDLY
+213 LTPGQLLLDLFN
-224 QKGKKNKPTFYR
+224 KGKKNRPTFYR
-236 SDLQAEFDKIWEM
+236 SDLQAEFDKIWEV
-249 QSAFYPD
+249 QSPFYPE
-256 ILTDDFKSSVRGF
+256 ILTDNFKSSIRGF
-269 NKTQTS
+269 NKSQTS
-275 GAFYGVHQISTAKNS
+275 GAFYGIYQIYTAKNS
-290 GKEGYAQS
+290 GKDGYLQS
-298 LLWRT
+298 LTWRT
-303 EAIKHQLDIEEVAYA
+303 EALIHQLDLEEVAYV

-352 YLMQRLDENPNNSLT
+352 YLMHRLNENANNSLT
-367 NIIFYRQDYLDE
+367 NVIFYRQDYMDE

-389 YHSELTPELKKEIRD
+389 FHSELTPELKKEIRD

-409 QRDLKSSKNLVSY
+409 QRDLKSCKNLVSY
-422 CELEHAEREITIEGK
+422 CELEHSEKEITIDGK
-437 KKTMLTG
+437 KKTINIG
-444 CKVCPKSSPLFQDF
+444 FKVCPKSSLLSQDY

-471 VGHQRKRIKKDK
+471 VGHQRKKIKKDK
-483 LQLSLFDDAET
+483 TQLSLFDDTET
-494 GSLNR
+494 GALNR
-499 FLTQEEKDILYNELS
+499 YLTQEEKDILFNELS
-514 IKDKMSKR
+514 IRDKMSKK

-530 NPKEL
+530 NYNSL

-564 GEYEFSKM
+564 GEYDFAKM
-572 STDEVMSIT
+572 PANEVLSIT
-581 TEIFAGLGYKT
+581 TEIFKGLGYKT
-592 DFLTFDSL
+592 DFLTFNPL
-600 LEGKALEQQPAY
+600 LKGKALEQQPAY
-612 RLWHLLYSYS
+612 RLWHLLYSYT
-622 GDKSVTGNE
+622 GDKSATGNE

-640 CGFEKEYATILANV
+640 CGFEKEYAIILANV
-654 SLALDYGSLSAKA
+654 SLALDYGNLSAKA
-667 IRKILPHMMK
+667 IRKLLPHMMK

-688 GYNHSVRSMTK
+688 GYNHSARSLTK
-699 EELANKE
+699 EELANKT

-714 RRNSLRNPVVEKI
+714 KRNSLRNPVVEKI
-727 LNQMINVINEIIKTY
+727 LNQMINVVNEIVKTY

-747 IRIEMARELKK
+747 FRIEMARELKK
-758 SQEERE
+758 SKEERE
-764 LLEAAIRKNTAESER
+764 LLDATIRKNTAESEK

-788 GIQHVTRNDILRY
+788 GILHVTKNDILRY

-807 KLNGY
+807 KMNGY

-818 TYIPREELYSK
+818 TYIPREELFSK

-862 NKTAYDFVA
+862 NKTAYDYVA
-871 EKYNEQGLADY
+871 DKYDEQGLTDY
-882 ESRVEELFNN
+882 ERRVEELFNN
-892 KVISRTK
+892 HAISKTK
-899 RNNLLMKESEIPSDF
+899 RNNLLMKEAEIPSDF

-930 EILEEIVPFVVTT
+930 EMLEEMVPFVVTT

-959 IMQELNWNKYNALG
+959 IMQELNWGKYDALG
-973 LTERYTDKN
+973 LTDSYTDKN

-1006 PIAFTKRSIVQYLS
+1006 TIAFTKRSIVQYLS
-1020 NLNARSDKSSS
+1020 NLNARSDKSNS
-1031 IYGIEQKELHRD
+1031 IYGIEQKELHRN

-1056 LDEFRAEAIKH
+1056 LNEFREEAKKH

-1075 KAKNKVVTKNINKV
+1075 KAKNKVVTKNINKA
-1089 KTKDG
+1089 KTKEG

-1108 NETVYGKIRN
+1108 NETVYGKILN
-1118 YEAEFRKV
+1118 FEAEYKKV
-1126 DGKFTEEV
+1126 DGKFTEDI
-1134 ILRVSNQKYRE
+1134 ILRVSSKKFRD
-1145 ALLKRLAE
+1145 ALLKRLTE
-1153 FDNDPKKAFTGK
+1153 YNYDSKKAFTGK
-1165 NSLEKS
+1165 NSLEKN
-1171 PIWLNADHSHAV
+1171 PIWLNNDHSYAV
-1183 PLKIKLYK
+1183 PQKVKLYK
-1191 IVDVFTIKK
+1191 KIDVFTIKK

-1206 KIDKV
+1206 KLDKV
-1211 IDNKVRAILQARLD
+1211 IDTKVHEILQTRLD
-1225 EFNGDAAKAFSN
+1225 EFHGDAAKAFSN
-1237 LDENPI
+1237 LEENPI

-1254 RVKIRAKVSSDTSV
+1254 RVKTKAKVSSDTSV
-1268 PLHIKKDLLGNI
+1268 PLHVKKGLSDNLLK
-1280 IEDVEGR
+1280 DAEGTAI
-1287 PLPTDYVNTANNH
+1287 PTDYVNTANNH
-1300 HVAIFVDT
+1300 HVAIFVDS
-1308 EGNWHEHVVSFFE
+1308 EGIWHEHVVSFFE
-1321 ATASALLGLPIVD
+1321 ATTSALLGLPIVD
-1334 KNYKSEEGWKFL
+1334 KSYRSEEGWKFL

-1358 NEETGFIPSEIDLM
+1358 NEKTGFVPSEIDLT
-1372 DIKNYPLISPN
+1372 DSNNYSLISPN

-1392 LFYIFRHHLET
+1392 LFYTFRHHLET

-1408 NELKDTTWKS
+1408 NELRDTTWKR
-1418 IRSVKNLNGV
+1418 ITSVKNLEGI
-1428 IKVRVNHLGT
+1428 IKVRVNHIGS

>member
-1 MFSQRN
+1 
-7 NPYCDLLIISGAK
+7 
-20 IKNFYESTK
+20 
-29 CFKSFLYF
+29 
-37 CQQITKNAIN
+37 

-84 VNPLTIDE
+84 VNPLTVDE
-92 KTNYEKGK
+92 KTNFEKGK

-136 IISNETPLYEQGN
+136 IISDETPLFEQGN

-163 TEEVTLEDFARVLL
+163 TEEISLEDFARVLL

-224 QKGKKNKPTFYR
+224 HKGKKNRPTFYR
-236 SDLQAEFDKIWEM
+236 SDLQAEFDKIWEV
-249 QSAFYPD
+249 QSVFYPN
-256 ILTDDFKSSVRGF
+256 ILTDDFKSSIHGF

-275 GAFYGVHQISTAKNS
+275 GAFYGVHQIYTAKNS

-298 LLWRT
+298 LTWRT
-303 EAIKHQLDIEEVAYA
+303 EALKHKLDIEEVAYA

-336 SDRSKE
+336 SDRGKE

-367 NIIFYRQDYLDE
+367 NIIFYRQDYMDE
-379 FEAIWEKQAQ
+379 FEVIWEKQAQ
-389 YHSELTPELKKEIRD
+389 YHPELTPELKKEIRD

-409 QRDLKSSKNLVSY
+409 QRDLKSCKNLVSY
-422 CELEHAEREITIEGK
+422 CELEHTEREVTIDGK
-437 KKTMLTG
+437 KKVILTG
-444 CKVCPKSSPLFQDF
+444 CKVCPKSSPLFQEF

-471 VGHQRKRIKKDK
+471 TGHQRKRIKKDK
-483 LQLSLFDDAET
+483 SQPSLFDDSET
-494 GSLNR
+494 GVLNR

-530 NPKEL
+530 NPKNL

-550 LFKAYQDIISLTGN
+550 LFKAYQDIISLSGN
-564 GEYEFSKM
+564 GEYDFSKM
-572 STDEVMSIT
+572 LADEVISIT
-581 TEIFAGLGYKT
+581 TEIFTGLGYKT
-592 DFLTFDSL
+592 DFLSFNPL

-612 RLWHLLYSYS
+612 RLWHLLYSYT

-631 ALLNRIQEL
+631 ALLAKIQEL
-640 CGFEKEYATILANV
+640 CGFEKEYATILSNV

-667 IRKILPHMMK
+667 IRRILPHMMK

-688 GYNHSVRSMTK
+688 GYNHSARSLTK

-706 YKSRLDEI
+706 YKSRLDI
-714 RRNSLRNPVVEKI
+714 IKRNSLRNPVVEKI

-764 LLEAAIRKNTAESER
+764 LLDAAIRKNTAESEK
-779 LRKELEEEF
+779 LRKELEDEF
-788 GIQHVTRNDILRY
+788 SIQHVTRNDILRY

-818 TYIPREELYSK
+818 TYIPREELFSK

-862 NKTAYDFVA
+862 NMTAYDYVA
-871 EKYNEQGLADY
+871 GKYDEKYVADY
-882 ESRVEELFNN
+882 ESRVEELFNQ
-892 KVISRTK
+892 KVISKTK
-899 RNNLLMKESEIPSDF
+899 RNNLLMKEEEIPSDF

-930 EILEEIVPFVVTT
+930 EILEELVPFVVTT
-943 TGAVTSRLRE
+943 TGAVTSRLRD

-959 IMQELNWNKYNALG
+959 IMQELNWDKYDALG

-982 GNIVKRIK
+982 GNIVRRIK

-1006 PIAFTKRSIVQYLS
+1006 TIAFTKRSHVQYLS
-1020 NLNARSDKSSS
+1020 NMNARSDKSSS

-1056 LDEFRAEAIKH
+1056 LNEFRAEAKKH

-1075 KAKNKVVTKNINKV
+1075 KAKNKVVTKNINKG

-1118 YEAEFRKV
+1118 YEAEYRKV
-1126 DGKFTEEV
+1126 DGKFTEDV
-1134 ILRVSNQKYRE
+1134 ILRVSNQKYRN
-1145 ALLKRLAE
+1145 ALLKRLTE
-1153 FDNDPKKAFTGK
+1153 CGNDAKKAFTGK
-1165 NSLEKS
+1165 NSLEKN
-1171 PIWLNADHSHAV
+1171 PIWLNADHSYAV
-1183 PLKIKLYK
+1183 PLKVKLYK

-1206 KIDKV
+1206 KLDKV
-1211 IDNKVRAILQARLD
+1211 IDNKVRAILQVRLD

-1243 WLNKEK
+1243 WLNQEK

-1268 PLHIKKDLLGNI
+1268 PLHVKRDLLGNI
-1280 IEDVEGR
+1280 IKDAEGKV
-1287 PLPTDYVNTANNH
+1287 LPTDFVNTANNH

-1308 EGNWHEHVVSFFE
+1308 EGNWHEHVVSFYE
-1321 ATASALLGLPIVD
+1321 ATVSALLGLPIVD
-1334 KNYKSEEGWKFL
+1334 RNYKSEEGWKFL

-1358 NEETGFIPSEIDLM
+1358 NEKTGFVPSEIDLT
-1372 DIKNYPLISPN
+1372 DPKNYSMIGPN

-1392 LFYIFRHHLET
+1392 AFYVFRHHLET
-1403 NVEEP
+1403 NVEEAK
-1408 NELKDTTWKS
+1408 EQKGTTWFWITS
-1418 IRSVKNLNGV
+1418 IKNLQGAV
-1428 IKVRVNHLGT
+1428 KVRINHIGA
-1438 IVAVGEY
+1438 IVSVGEY

>member
-1 MFSQRN
+1 
-7 NPYCDLLIISGAK
+7 
-20 IKNFYESTK
+20 
-29 CFKSFLYF
+29 
-37 CQQITKNAIN
+37 

-84 VNPLTIDE
+84 VNPLTVDE
-92 KTNYEKGK
+92 KSNFERGK

-105 ADRRL
+105 ADRRM

-136 IISNETPLYEQGN
+136 IISEDTSLFEQGN

-163 TEEVTLEDFARVLL
+163 TEEITLDEFARVLL

-207 RLYEEN
+207 RLYEDN

-224 QKGKKNKPTFYR
+224 NKGKKNRPTFYR
-236 SDLQAEFDKIWEM
+236 SDLQAEFDKIWEV
-249 QSAFYPD
+249 QSAFYPN
-256 ILTDDFKSSVRGF
+256 ILTDDFKSSIHGF

-275 GAFYGVHQISTAKNS
+275 GAFYGVHQIYTAKNS
-290 GKEGYAQS
+290 GKEGYLQS
-298 LLWRT
+298 LTWRT
-303 EAIKHQLDIEEVAYA
+303 EGLKHQQDIEEVAYA

-367 NIIFYRQDYLDE
+367 NIIFYRQDYMDE
-379 FEAIWEKQAQ
+379 FEAIWERQAQ
-389 YHSELTPELKKEIRD
+389 YHPELTTELKKEIRD

-409 QRDLKSSKNLVSY
+409 QRDLKSCKNLVSY
-422 CELEHAEREITIEGK
+422 CELEHTEREITIDGK
-437 KKTMLTG
+437 KKTILTG

-483 LQLSLFDDAET
+483 SQLSLFDDAET
-494 GSLNR
+494 GALNR
-499 FLTQEEKDILYNELS
+499 FLTQEEKDVLYNELS

-530 NPKEL
+530 NPKNL

-550 LFKAYQDIISLTGN
+550 LYKAYQDIISLTGN
-564 GEYEFSKM
+564 GEYDFSKM
-572 STDEVMSIT
+572 PANEAISIT
-581 TEIFAGLGYKT
+581 TEIFTGLGYKT
-592 DFLTFDSL
+592 DFLSFNPL
-600 LEGKALEQQPAY
+600 LEGKALEQQPVY
-612 RLWHLLYSYS
+612 RLWHLLYSYT

-631 ALLNRIQEL
+631 ALLKRIQEL
-640 CGFEKEYATILANV
+640 CGFEKEYASVLANI

-688 GYNHSVRSMTK
+688 GYNHSARSLTK
-699 EELANKE
+699 EELTNKE
-706 YKSRLDEI
+706 YKSRLDI
-714 RRNSLRNPVVEKI
+714 IKRNSLRNPVVEKI

-764 LLEAAIRKNTAESER
+764 LLDAAIRKNTAESEK
-779 LRKELEEEF
+779 LRKELEDEF

-818 TYIPREELYSK
+818 TYIPREELFSK

-862 NKTAYDFVA
+862 NMTAYDYVA
-871 EKYNEQGLADY
+871 GKYDEKYLVDY
-882 ESRVEELFNN
+882 ESRIEELFAQ
-892 KVISRTK
+892 KAISRTK
-899 RNNLLMKESEIPSDF
+899 RNNLLMKEEDIPSDF

-930 EILEEIVPFVVTT
+930 EILEELVPFVVTT

-959 IMQELNWNKYNALG
+959 IMQELNWEKYDALG

-982 GNIVKRIK
+982 GNVVKRIK

-1006 PIAFTKRSIVQYLS
+1006 TIAFTKRSIVQYLS
-1020 NLNARSDKSSS
+1020 NMNARSDKSSS

-1056 LDEFRAEAIKH
+1056 LNEFRAEAKNH

-1075 KAKNKVVTKNINKV
+1075 KAKNKVVTKNINKG

-1118 YEAEFRKV
+1118 YEAEYRKV

-1134 ILRVSNQKYRE
+1134 ILRVSNQKCRE

-1153 FDNDPKKAFTGK
+1153 FNNDPKKAFTGK
-1165 NSLEKS
+1165 NSLEKN

-1183 PLKIKLYK
+1183 PLKVKLYK

-1206 KIDKV
+1206 KLDKV
-1211 IDNKVRAILQARLD
+1211 IDDKVRTILQQRLD
-1225 EFNGDAAKAFSN
+1225 EFGGDAAKAFTN

-1254 RVKIRAKVSSDTSV
+1254 RVKIRGIANGEPIRVKRD
-1268 PLHIKKDLLGNI
+1268 IKGNI
-1280 IEDVEGR
+1280 IKDENGNPIPNDF
-1287 PLPTDYVNTANNH
+1287 VNTGNNH
-1300 HVAIFVDT
+1300 HVAVFRDQ
-1308 EGNWHEHVVSFFE
+1308 EGKLHEQVVSFYE
-1321 ATASALLGLPIVD
+1321 ATTRAILGYPIVD
-1334 KNYKSEEGWKFL
+1334 RLYRRSEGWEFL

-1358 NEETGFIPSEIDLM
+1358 NEKTGFKPQEIDLLNANNWS
-1372 DIKNYPLISPN
+1372 IISPN
-1383 LYRVQKFSS
+1383 LYRVQKFTTGD
-1392 LFYIFRHHLET
+1392 YVFRHHLET
-1403 NVEEP
+1403 NVESE
-1408 NELKDTTWKS
+1408 NVLRDITWKR
-1418 IRSVKNLNGV
+1418 IRSIQDLERIV
-1428 IKVRVNHLGT
+1428 KVRLNHLGE

>member
-1 MFSQRN
+1 
-7 NPYCDLLIISGAK
+7 
-20 IKNFYESTK
+20 
-29 CFKSFLYF
+29 
-37 CQQITKNAIN
+37 

-84 VNPLTIDE
+84 VNPLTVDE
-92 KTNYEKGK
+92 KTNFEKGK

-124 RKNLIECLLEHH
+124 RKNLLECLLEHH
-136 IISNETPLYEQGN
+136 IITEDTPLFEQGN
-149 NTTFQT
+149 NTTFKT
-155 YRARAKAV
+155 YRARAKAA
-163 TEEVTLEDFARVLL
+163 TEEISLEDMARVLL

-183 GYKSSRKVKDG
+183 GYKSSRKLKDG

-213 LTPGQLLLDLY
+213 LTPGQLLLELY
-224 QKGKKNKPTFYR
+224 NKGKRNRPTFYR
-236 SDLQAEFDKIWEM
+236 SDLQVEFDRIWEV
-249 QSAFYPD
+249 QAKFYPN
-256 ILTDDFKSSVRGF
+256 ILTNDFKDSIRGF

-275 GAFYGVHQISTAKNS
+275 GAFYGVHQIYTAKNS

-303 EAIKHQLDIEEVAYA
+303 EALKHQLDIEEFAYA

-342 LYFNHQTIGQ
+342 LYFSHQTIGQ
-352 YLMQRLDENPNNSLT
+352 YLMKRLDENPNNSLT
-367 NIIFYRQDYLDE
+367 NIIFYRQDYMDE
-379 FEAIWEKQAQ
+379 FETIWEKQAQ
-389 YHSELTPELKKEIRD
+389 YHPELTKELKKEIRD

-409 QRDLKSSKNLVSY
+409 QRDLKSCKNLVSY
-422 CELEHAEREITIEGK
+422 CELEHTEREIIIDGK
-437 KKTMLTG
+437 KKVILTG
-444 CKVCPKSSPLFQDF
+444 CKVCPKSSLLFQDF

-471 VGHQRKRIKKDK
+471 VGTQRKRIKKDK
-483 LQLSLFDDAET
+483 TQLSLFNDAET
-494 GSLNR
+494 GALNR

-514 IKDKMSKR
+514 IKDKLSKK

-530 NPKEL
+530 NPKNL
-535 DLNYKEVEGNRTMAA
+535 DLNYKEVEGNRTMAT
-550 LFKAYQDIISLTGN
+550 LFKAYQNIISLSGN
-564 GEYEFSKM
+564 GEYDFSKM
-572 STDEVMSIT
+572 PAEEVLPLVK
-581 TEIFAGLGYKT
+581 EIFTGLGYKT
-592 DFLTFDSL
+592 DFLTFNPL
-600 LEGKALEQQPAY
+600 LDGKALEQQPAY
-612 RLWHLLYSYS
+612 RLWHLLYSYT
-622 GDKSVTGNE
+622 GDNSATGNK
-631 ALLNRIQEL
+631 ALLQKIQDI
-640 CGFEKEYATILANV
+640 CGFEKEYATILSNA
-654 SLALDYGSLSAKA
+654 SFALDYGSLSAKA

-688 GYNHSVRSMTK
+688 GYNHSVRSLTK
-699 EELANKE
+699 DELANKE
-706 YKSRLDEI
+706 YKNRLDEI
-714 RRNSLRNPVVEKI
+714 KRNSLRNPVLEKI
-727 LNQMINVINEIIKTY
+727 LNQMINVVNEIIKTY

-764 LLEAAIRKNTAESER
+764 LLDAAIRKNTAESEQ
-779 LRKELEEEF
+779 LRKELEKEF

-807 KLNGY
+807 KMNGY

-818 TYIPREELYSK
+818 TYIPREELFSK

-839 SRLFDDSFSN
+839 SRLFDDSISN
-849 KTLEVRDINIEKG
+849 KTLEARDINIEKG
-862 NKTAYDFVA
+862 NMTAYDYVA
-871 EKYNEQGLADY
+871 GKYDEKYLADY
-882 ESRVEELFNN
+882 ESRIEDLFAQ

-899 RNNLLMKESEIPSDF
+899 RNNLLMKAEDIPSDF
-914 LERDLRDS
+914 LARDLRDS
-922 QYIARKAR
+922 QYIAKKAR
-930 EILEEIVPFVVTT
+930 EILEDLVPFVVTT

-959 IMQELNWNKYNALG
+959 LMQELNWDKYDALG

-1006 PIAFTKRSIVQYLS
+1006 TIAFTKRSFVQYLS

-1056 LDEFRAEAIKH
+1056 LNEFRAEARKQ

-1075 KAKNKVVTKNINKV
+1075 KAKNKVVTKNINKA

-1094 HQQKVQLTPRGALH
+1094 HLNKVQLTPRGALH
-1108 NETVYGKIRN
+1108 NETVYGKIQN
-1118 YEAEFRKV
+1118 YEAEYRKV
-1126 DGKFTEEV
+1126 DGKFTEDV
-1134 ILRVSNQKYRE
+1134 ILRVSNQKCRE

-1165 NSLEKS
+1165 NSLEKN
-1171 PIWLNADHSHAV
+1171 PIWLNAEHSYAV
-1183 PLKIKLYK
+1183 PLKVKLFK

-1206 KIDKV
+1206 KLDKV
-1211 IDNKVRAILQARLD
+1211 IDLKVRAILQQRLD
-1225 EFNGDAAKAFSN
+1225 EYDGDAAKAFSN
-1237 LDENPI
+1237 LDDNPI

-1254 RVKIRAKVSSDTSV
+1254 RVKIRGIANGEAIRVKRDNKGAI
-1268 PLHIKKDLLGNI
+1268 IKDENGNPI
-1280 IEDVEGR
+1280 PNDF
-1287 PLPTDYVNTANNH
+1287 VNTGNNH
-1300 HVAIFVDT
+1300 HVAVFRDAN
-1308 EGNWHEHVVSFFE
+1308 GKLQEHVVSFYE
-1321 ATASALLGLPIVD
+1321 AATRATLGYPIVD
-1334 KNYKSEEGWKFL
+1334 KNYNRSEGWEFL

-1358 NEETGFIPSEIDLM
+1358 NEKTGFNPQ
-1372 DIKNYPLISPN
+1372 DINLLDANNWRQISPN
-1383 LYRVQKFSS
+1383 LYRVQKFTTGD
-1392 LFYIFRHHLET
+1392 YVFRHHLET
-1403 NVEEP
+1403 NVESE
-1408 NELKDTTWKS
+1408 NALRDITWKR
-1418 IRSVKNLNGV
+1418 IRAIQNLDGI
-1428 IKVRVNHLGT
+1428 IKVRLNHLGN
-1438 IVAVGEY
+1438 IVVVGEY

>member
-1 MFSQRN
+1 
-7 NPYCDLLIISGAK
+7 
-20 IKNFYESTK
+20 
-29 CFKSFLYF
+29 
-37 CQQITKNAIN
+37 

-61 GWALVNEKENDN
+61 GWALVNEKENEK

-84 VNPLTIDE
+84 VNPLTVDE
-92 KTNYEKGK
+92 KTNFEKGK

-105 ADRRL
+105 ADRRM

-136 IISNETPLYEQGN
+136 IISDETLLYEQGN

-163 TEEVTLEDFARVLL
+163 TEEISLEDFARVLL

-213 LTPGQLLLDLY
+213 MTPGQLLLDLY
-224 QKGKKNKPTFYR
+224 NKGKKNRPTFYR
-236 SDLQAEFDKIWEM
+236 SDLQAEFDKIWNT
-249 QSAFYPD
+249 QSAFYPN
-256 ILTDDFKSSVRGF
+256 ILTDDFKSSIHGF
-269 NKTQTS
+269 NKTQTA
-275 GAFYGVHQISTAKNS
+275 GAFYGVHQITTAKNA
-290 GKEGYAQS
+290 GKEGYAQALS
-298 LLWRT
+298 WRT
-303 EAIKHQLDIEEVAYA
+303 DALNRQLGIEEVAYI

-352 YLMQRLDENPNNSLT
+352 FLMKRLDENPNNSLT
-367 NIIFYRQDYLDE
+367 NIIFYRQDYMDE
-379 FEAIWEKQAQ
+379 FEVIWEKQAQ
-389 YHSELTPELKKEIRD
+389 YHPELTSELKKEIRD

-409 QRDLKSSKNLVSY
+409 QRDLKSCKNLVSY
-422 CELEHAEREITIEGK
+422 CELEHTKREITIGSK
-437 KKTMLTG
+437 KKTILTG
-444 CKVCPKSSPLFQDF
+444 CKVCPKSSLLFQDF
-458 KIWQILNNLQVSV
+458 KIWQILNNLQVSI
-471 VGHQRKRIKKDK
+471 VGRQRKKIKKDNT
-483 LQLSLFDDAET
+483 QPSLFDDVET
-494 GSLNR
+494 SALTR
-499 FLTQEEKDILYNELS
+499 FLTQEEKEILYNELS
-514 IKDKMSKR
+514 IKEKMSKKE
-522 DVLKLLFD
+522 VLKLLFD
-530 NPKEL
+530 NHNSL

-564 GEYEFSKM
+564 GEYDFAKM
-572 STDEVMSIT
+572 PTDEVMNIT
-581 TEIFAGLGYKT
+581 TEIFRGLGYKT
-592 DFLTFDSL
+592 DFLTFDPL
-600 LEGKALEQQPAY
+600 LEGKSLEQQHAY
-612 RLWHLLYSYS
+612 RLWHLLYSYT
-622 GDKSVTGNE
+622 GDNSATGNE
-631 ALLNRIQEL
+631 ALLSKIKEL
-640 CGFEKEYATILANV
+640 CGFEKEYAIILSNIP
-654 SLALDYGSLSAKA
+654 LALDYGSLSAKA

-688 GYNHSVRSMTK
+688 GYNHSARSLTK
-699 EELANKE
+699 EELAKKE
-706 YKSRLDEI
+706 YKSCLDEI

-727 LNQMINVINEIIKTY
+727 LNQMINVVNEIVKTY
-742 GKPDE
+742 GKPEE

-764 LLEAAIRKNTAESER
+764 LLDAAIRKNTAESEK
-779 LRKELEEEF
+779 LRKELEDEF

-818 TYIPREELYSK
+818 TYIPREDLFSK

-862 NKTAYDFVA
+862 NMTAYDYVA
-871 EKYNEQGLADY
+871 GKFDEKYLVDY
-882 ESRVEELFNN
+882 ESRIEELYTQ
-892 KVISRTK
+892 KAISKTK
-899 RNNLLMKESEIPSDF
+899 RNNLLMKEENIPSDF

-930 EILEEIVPFVVTT
+930 EILEELVPFVVTT

-959 IMQELNWNKYNALG
+959 LMQELNWDKYDALG

-1006 PIAFTKRSIVQYLS
+1006 TIAFTKRSIVQYLS

-1056 LDEFRAEAIKH
+1056 LNEFRAEAKKH

-1075 KAKNKVVTKNINKV
+1075 KAKNKVVTKNINKS

-1094 HQQKVQLTPRGALH
+1094 HQNKIQLTPRGALH

-1118 YEAEFRKV
+1118 YEAEYRKV
-1126 DGKFTEEV
+1126 DGKFTEDI
-1134 ILRVSNQKYRE
+1134 ILRVSSQKHRE

-1165 NSLEKS
+1165 NSLEKN
-1171 PIWLNADHSHAV
+1171 PIWLNEDHSHAV
-1183 PLKIKLYK
+1183 PLKVKLYK

-1206 KIDKV
+1206 KLDKV
-1211 IDNKVRAILQARLD
+1211 IDDKVRTILQQRLD
-1225 EFNGDAAKAFSN
+1225 EFGGDAAKAFSN

-1254 RVKIRAKVSSDTSV
+1254 RVKIRGIANGEPIRVKRDVM
-1268 PLHIKKDLLGNI
+1268 GNI
-1280 IEDVEGR
+1280 IKDENGNPIPNDF
-1287 PLPTDYVNTANNH
+1287 VNTGNNH
-1300 HVAIFVDT
+1300 HVAVFRDAS
-1308 EGNWHEHVVSFFE
+1308 GKLQEHVVSFYE
-1321 ATASALLGLPIVD
+1321 ATTRAILGYPIVD
-1334 KNYKSEEGWKFL
+1334 KEYNRSEGWEFL

-1358 NEETGFIPSEIDLM
+1358 NEKTGFNPQETDLM
-1372 DIKNYPLISPN
+1372 DANNWSAINPN
-1383 LYRVQKFSS
+1383 LYRVQKFATGDY
-1392 LFYIFRHHLET
+1392 FFRHHLET
-1403 NVEEP
+1403 NVE
-1408 NELKDTTWKS
+1408 NSNNLKDITWKRINS
-1418 IRSVKNLNGV
+1418 ANNLAGIV
-1428 IKVRVNHLGT
+1428 KVRLNHLGE
-1438 IVAVGEY
+1438 IVAIGEY

>member
-1 MFSQRN
+1 
-7 NPYCDLLIISGAK
+7 
-20 IKNFYESTK
+20 
-29 CFKSFLYF
+29 
-37 CQQITKNAIN
+37 

-61 GWALVNEKENDN
+61 GWALVNEKENDG

-84 VNPLTIDE
+84 VNPLTVDE
-92 KTNYEKGK
+92 KTNFEKGK

-105 ADRRL
+105 ADRRM

-124 RKNLIECLLEHH
+124 RKNLIECLLENH
-136 IISNETPLYEQGN
+136 IITSETPLFEKGN

-163 TEEVTLEDFARVLL
+163 TEEITLEDFARVLL

-207 RLYEEN
+207 RLYDEN

-224 QKGKKNKPTFYR
+224 NKGKKNRPSFYR
-236 SDLQAEFDKIWEM
+236 SDLQAEFDKIWNT
-249 QSAFYPD
+249 QAVFYPK
-256 ILTDDFKSSVRGF
+256 ILTDDFKASIRGF
-269 NKTQTS
+269 NKNQTS
-275 GAFYGVHQISTAKNS
+275 GAFYGVYKIPTAKNS
-290 GKEGYAQS
+290 GKEGYAQALS
-298 LLWRT
+298 WRT
-303 EAIKHQLDIEEVAYA
+303 EALTRQLDIEEVAYA
-318 LADINGAI
+318 LSDINGAI

-342 LYFNHQTIGQ
+342 LYFNHLTIGQ
-352 YLMQRLDENPNNSLT
+352 YLIKRLDENPNNSLT
-367 NIIFYRQDYLDE
+367 NIIFYRQDYMDE
-379 FEAIWEKQAQ
+379 YEAIWERQAQ
-389 YHSELTPELKKEIRD
+389 YHPELTPELKREIRD

-409 QRDLKSSKNLVSY
+409 QRNLKSSKNLVSY
-422 CELEHAEREITIEGK
+422 CEFEHNEREITIDGK
-437 KKTMLTG
+437 KKTILTG
-444 CKVCPKSSPLFQDF
+444 CKVCPKSSLLFQDF
-458 KIWQILNNLQVSV
+458 KIWQIINNLQVSV
-471 VGHQRKRIKKDK
+471 VGRQRKKIKKDK
-483 LQLSLFDDAET
+483 TQLSLFDDAET
-494 GSLNR
+494 GALNR
-499 FLTQEEKDILYNELS
+499 FLTQEEKDILFNELS
-514 IKDKMSKR
+514 IKEKMSKKE
-522 DVLKLLFD
+522 VLKLLFD
-530 NPKEL
+530 NHNSL

-564 GEYEFSKM
+564 GEYDFAKM
-572 STDEVMSIT
+572 PTDEVLNIT
-581 TEIFAGLGYKT
+581 TEIFRGLGYKT
-592 DFLTFDSL
+592 DFLAFNPL
-600 LEGKALEQQPAY
+600 LEGKALERQPAY
-612 RLWHLLYSYS
+612 RLWHLLYSYT
-622 GDKSVTGNE
+622 GDNSATGTD
-631 ALLNRIQEL
+631 ALLNRIQKL
-640 CGFEKEYATILANV
+640 CGFEKEYAVILSNI

-688 GYNHSVRSMTK
+688 GYNHSARSLTK
-699 EELANKE
+699 EEISKKE
-706 YKSRLDEI
+706 YKLQLEEL

-727 LNQMINVINEIIKTY
+727 LNQMINVVNEIVKTY

-764 LLEAAIRKNTAESER
+764 LLDAAVRKNTAESEK

-818 TYIPREELYSK
+818 TYIPREDLFSK

-849 KTLEVRDINIEKG
+849 KTLEVRDVNIEKG
-862 NKTAYDFVA
+862 NKTAYDYVA
-871 EKYNEQGLADY
+871 DKYDEQGVANY
-882 ESRVEELFNN
+882 ESRVEELFKN
-892 KVISRTK
+892 KVISKTK
-899 RNNLLMKESEIPSDF
+899 RDNLLMKETEIPSDF
-914 LERDLRDS
+914 LNRDLRDS

-930 EILEEIVPFVVTT
+930 EILEELVPFVVTT
-943 TGAVTSRLRE
+943 TGAVTSRLRD

-959 IMQELNWNKYNALG
+959 IMQELNWEKYDALG
-973 LTERYTDKN
+973 LTECYTDKN

-1006 PIAFTKRSIVQYLS
+1006 TIAFTKPSIVQYLS

-1043 EKDHKLVFNAPMP
+1043 ERDHKLIFNAPMP
-1056 LDEFRAEAIKH
+1056 LDIFRAEAKKH

-1075 KAKNKVVTKNINKV
+1075 KAKNKVVTKNINKA

-1094 HQQKVQLTPRGALH
+1094 RQNKIQLTPRGALH
-1108 NETVYGKIRN
+1108 NETVYGKIQN
-1118 YEAEFRKV
+1118 YEAEYRKV

-1134 ILRVSNQKYRE
+1134 ILRVSSQKYRE

-1153 FDNDPKKAFTGK
+1153 YDYDPKKAFTGK
-1165 NSLEKS
+1165 NSLEKN
-1171 PIWLNADHSHAV
+1171 PIWLNADHSYAV
-1183 PLKIKLYK
+1183 PLKVKLYK

-1206 KIDKV
+1206 KLDKV
-1211 IDNKVRAILQARLD
+1211 IDQKVRSILQSRLD
-1225 EFNGDAAKAFSN
+1225 EYHGDAAKAFSN
-1237 LDENPI
+1237 LDDNPI
-1243 WLNKEK
+1243 WLNQEK

-1254 RVKIRAKVSSDTSV
+1254 RVKIKAKVSSDTSV
-1268 PLHIKKDLLGNI
+1268 PLHVKKDLLGKVLK
-1280 IEDVEGR
+1280 DAEG
-1287 PLPTDYVNTANNH
+1287 LAIPTDYVNTASNH
-1300 HVAIFVDT
+1300 HVAFFVDSD
-1308 EGNWHEHVVSFFE
+1308 GIWHEHVVSFFE
-1321 ATASALLGLPIVD
+1321 AATSAILGLPIVD
-1334 KNYKSEEGWKFL
+1334 KNYKSGEGWKFL

-1358 NEETGFIPSEIDLM
+1358 NEKTGFIPSEIDLT
-1372 DIKNYPLISPN
+1372 DPQNYPLISPN

-1403 NVEEP
+1403 NVEES
-1408 NELKDTTWKS
+1408 NALKDTTWKS
-1418 IRSVKNLNGV
+1418 IRSVKNLDGV
-1428 IKVRVNHLGT
+1428 IKVRINHIGA
-1438 IVAVGEY
+1438 IVTVGEY

>member
-1 MFSQRN
+1 
-7 NPYCDLLIISGAK
+7 
-20 IKNFYESTK
+20 
-29 CFKSFLYF
+29 
-37 CQQITKNAIN
+37 

-61 GWALVNEKENDN
+61 GWALVNEKEAEG
-73 EKSEI
+73 EKSSI

-84 VNPLTIDE
+84 VNPLTVDE

-105 ADRRL
+105 ADRRM

-124 RKNLIECLLEHH
+124 RNNLIDCLLEHH
-136 IISNETPLYEQGN
+136 IITDETPLNEQGN
-149 NTTFQT
+149 NTTFKT

-163 TEEVTLEDFARVLL
+163 TEEISLDDFARVLL

-224 QKGKKNKPTFYR
+224 KKGKRNRPTFYR
-236 SDLQAEFDKIWEM
+236 SDLQAEFDKIWEV
-249 QSAFYPD
+249 QSAFYPN
-256 ILTDDFKSSVRGF
+256 ILTDDFKSSIHGF

-275 GAFYGVHQISTAKNS
+275 GAFYGVHQVFTAKNS
-290 GKEGYAQS
+290 GKEGYVQS
-298 LLWRT
+298 LTWRT
-303 EAIKHQLDIEEVAYA
+303 EALKHKLDIEEVAYA

-379 FEAIWEKQAQ
+379 FEAIWEKQSK

-409 QRDLKSSKNLVSY
+409 QRDLKSCKNLVSY
-422 CELEHAEREITIEGK
+422 CELEHTEREINIEGK
-437 KKTMLTG
+437 KKTILTG
-444 CKVCPKSSPLFQDF
+444 CKVCPKSSPLFQTF
-458 KIWQILNNLQVSV
+458 KIWQVLNNLQVSV
-471 VGHQRKRIKKDK
+471 IGTQRKKNKKNK
-483 LQLSLFDDAET
+483 SELSLFNDVEA
-494 GSLNR
+494 GALNR

-514 IKDKMSKR
+514 IKDKMSKK

-530 NPKEL
+530 NPKDL
-535 DLNYKEVEGNRTMAA
+535 DLNYKEVEGNRTMAT

-564 GEYEFSKM
+564 GEYDFSKM
-572 STDEVMSIT
+572 RTNEVMAIT

-592 DFLTFDSL
+592 DFLSFDPL
-600 LEGKALEQQPAY
+600 LEGKALEKQPAY
-612 RLWHLLYSYS
+612 HLWHLLYSYT

-631 ALLNRIQEL
+631 AMLNRIKEI
-640 CGFEKEYATILANV
+640 CGFEKEYAIILANV

-667 IRKILPHMMK
+667 IRKLLPHMMK

-688 GYNHSVRSMTK
+688 DYNHSARSLTK
-699 EELANKE
+699 EELANKD
-706 YKSRLDEI
+706 YKSHLDEI
-714 RRNSLRNPVVEKI
+714 KRNSLRNPIVEKI
-727 LNQMINVINEIIKTY
+727 LNQMINVINEIVRTY

-764 LLEAAIRKNTAESER
+764 LLDAAIRRNTTESEK

-788 GIQHVTRNDILRY
+788 GISHVTKNDILRY

-818 TYIPREELYSK
+818 TYIPREEIFSK

-849 KTLEVRDINIEKG
+849 KTIEARDVNIEKG
-862 NKTAYDFVA
+862 NMTAYDYVA
-871 EKYNEQGLADY
+871 EKYDDKGLVDY
-882 ESRVEELFNN
+882 ESRVEELFRNN
-892 KVISRTK
+892 VISRTK
-899 RNNLLMKESEIPSDF
+899 RNNLLMKEKDIPSDF

-930 EILEEIVPFVVTT
+930 EILEEMVPFVVTT
-943 TGAVTSRLRE
+943 TGAVTNRLRE
-953 DWQLVN
+953 DWQLIN
-959 IMQELNWNKYNALG
+959 IMQELNWDKYDTLG

-1006 PIAFTKRSIVQYLS
+1006 TIAFTKRSIVQYLS
-1020 NLNARSDKSSS
+1020 NMNARSDKSSS

-1056 LDEFRAEAIKH
+1056 LDEFRAEAKKH

-1075 KAKNKVVTKNINKV
+1075 KAKNKVVTKNINKA

-1094 HQQKVQLTPRGALH
+1094 YQQKVQLTPRGALH

-1118 YEAEFRKV
+1118 YEAEYRKV
-1126 DGKFTEEV
+1126 DGKFTEET

-1145 ALLKRLAE
+1145 ALLNRLAE
-1153 FDNDPKKAFTGK
+1153 YGNDSKKAFTGK
-1165 NSLEKS
+1165 NSLEKN
-1171 PIWLNADHSHAV
+1171 PIWLDKDHSYAV
-1183 PLKIKLYK
+1183 PPKVKLYK

-1225 EFNGDAAKAFSN
+1225 DYNGDASKAFSN
-1237 LDENPI
+1237 LEENPI

-1254 RVKIRAKVSSDTSV
+1254 RVKIKAKVSSDTSV
-1268 PLHIKKDLLGNI
+1268 PLHVKKDLLGNI
-1280 IEDVEGR
+1280 LKDGEGKV
-1287 PLPTDYVNTANNH
+1287 LATDYVNTANNH
-1300 HVAIFVDT
+1300 HVAIFIDS

-1321 ATASALLGLPIVD
+1321 ATASALLGLPVVD
-1334 KNYKSEEGWKFL
+1334 KNYKNEEGWQFL

-1358 NEETGFIPSEIDLM
+1358 NEKTGFVPSEVDLM
-1372 DIKNYPLISPN
+1372 DAKNYPLISPN

-1392 LFYIFRHHLET
+1392 LFYVFRHHLET
-1403 NVEEP
+1403 NVDES
-1408 NELKDTTWKS
+1408 NELRGTTWKRITS
-1418 IRSVKNLNGV
+1418 IKGLDGIVK
-1428 IKVRVNHLGT
+1428 IRVNHLGN
-1438 IVAVGEY
+1438 IVAIGEY